1 MLPVNLTRMLW
12 LHDDDDDDGGG
23 CHCVRRSVTFV
34 CVFFR

>member
-12 LHDDDDDDGGG
+12 LHDDDDDGGG